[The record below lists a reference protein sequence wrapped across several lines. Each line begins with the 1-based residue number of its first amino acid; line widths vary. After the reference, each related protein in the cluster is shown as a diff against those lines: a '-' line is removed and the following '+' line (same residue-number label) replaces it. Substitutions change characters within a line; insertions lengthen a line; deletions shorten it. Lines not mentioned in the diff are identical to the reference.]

1 LNIHPLIIRM
11 RESSV
16 SIELGLLGF
25 LRRQPRHGYAIH
37 QELADPAGLGPVWQI
52 KLSQLYALLEKL
64 EEAGYLTS
72 STSPQEN
79 RPPRKL
85 FHLTP
90 EGEDAF
96 LSWLRKPV
104 RHGRS
109 LRLEFLVKL
118 YFARLEGAD
127 VAARL
132 LAAQREQGREWLA
145 MEQRIAGA
153 ETVGKRYSR
162 LVHQFRI
169 GQIEAM
175 LAWLDYCEGEE

>member
-1 LNIHPLIIRM
+1 M
-11 RESSV
+11 RESSL
-16 SIELGLLGF
+16 SIELALLGF
-25 LRRQPRHGYAIH
+25 LRQQPQHGYAIH
-37 QELADPAGLGPVWQI
+37 QALSDPAGLGPVWQI
-52 KLSQLYALLEKL
+52 KLSRLYALLEKL

-72 STSPQEN
+72 TTSPQEN

-85 FHLTP
+85 FHLTA

-96 LSWLRKPV
+96 LSWVQRPV

-118 YFARLEGAD
+118 YFARLEGGDIA
-127 VAARL
+127 VRL
-132 LAAQREQGREWLA
+132 LEAQREQGRAWLA
-145 MEQRIAGA
+145 IEKRIAGGENVA
-153 ETVGKRYSR
+153 GRRYSR

-175 LAWLDYCEGEE
+175 LSWLDYCDEQE

>member
-1 LNIHPLIIRM
+1 M
-11 RESSV
+11 RQSSL
-16 SIELGLLGF
+16 SIELALLGF
-25 LRRQPRHGYAIH
+25 LRRQPQHGYAIH

-72 STSPQEN
+72 STTPQEN

-85 FHLTP
+85 FQLTP
-90 EGEDAF
+90 DGEDAF
-96 LSWLRKPV
+96 LSWVRRPV
-104 RHGRS
+104 KHGRS

-127 VAARL
+127 VAAGL
-132 LAAQREQGREWLA
+132 LSAQREQGREWLA
-145 MEQRIAGA
+145 TEQRLAGEESA
-153 ETVGKRYSR
+153 AGRRYSR

-169 GQIEAM
+169 GQIEAI
-175 LAWLDYCEGEE
+175 LAWLDYCEEKE